1 MDNSDNID
9 SLIGKFLAGE
19 ASPEEAMQLEDWKN
33 LSTDNLKQFKQ
44 SEKIFNLVKKQSFIS
59 TVSKENA
66 WKKIENKTFY
76 KSKII
81 VLRPNFKRGL
91 VIAASLLLLV
101 SGYFVIQKQI
111 SINKPLQHTFAYT
124 ENNKNISFSDETQ
137 IELAPG
143 SKIVYDDN
151 YGKINRNISLIGSA
165 YFTVKHN
172 DTLPF
177 IVDLGNVFVKDLG
190 TKFNITLSA
199 DTDSIH
205 IKVDEGIVLLFDSA
219 SNSIEIKA
227 SERAIYIKSSKQI
240 LKPEQLNENIL
251 NFDKTPLSKVIVEI
265 EEKFGTKIILEN
277 SRLNECTISAKFKD
291 EDLYTVLT
299 VIAETLGL
307 TFEKQN
313 ENYLIKG
320 KACN

>member
-124 ENNKNISFSDETQ
+124 ENNKNISFSDETK